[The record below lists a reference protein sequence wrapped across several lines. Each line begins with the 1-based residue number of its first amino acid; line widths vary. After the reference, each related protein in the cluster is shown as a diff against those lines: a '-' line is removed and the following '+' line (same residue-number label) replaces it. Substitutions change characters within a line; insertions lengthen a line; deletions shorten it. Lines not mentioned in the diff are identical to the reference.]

1 MQRHPHRVS
10 PERSDFSLF
19 FFFFVLVLQRRDSAQ
34 DKSLACCSNKKRAML
49 LGVSLLV
56 VPLLSITGCGSSYVP
71 CQPCD
76 QKAQSM
82 CPPVPVGCQLVKEPG
97 CGCCLTCAL
106 EEGQPCGVY
115 TGPCTRG
122 LRCLPKNG
130 EEKPLHALLHGRGV
144 CRNEKLYKLL
154 RTSKDGESHHDGV
167 LPVPESAPAQTKAPL
182 YGKNQ
187 LRKAQAMKQAKERTM
202 QLSRLGPSST
212 LNFSPLSPDKLEL
225 EFGPC
230 GRRLDNLMHSMRDT
244 SRVLAL
250 SLYIPNCDK
259 KGFFKRK
266 QCKPSRGR
274 RRGICW
280 CVDRFGTKIPGINDA
295 GVDLQCKEV
304 ESSSSSSSNQ

>member
-1 MQRHPHRVS
+1 M
-10 PERSDFSLF
+10 LL
-19 FFFFVLVLQRRDSAQ
+19 LVLAPPLLLLLL
-34 DKSLACCSNKKRAML
+34 SLAGTDA
-49 LGVSLLV
+49 
-56 VPLLSITGCGSSYVP
+56 SYVP
-71 CQPCD
+71 CQQCD
-76 QKAQSM
+76 QKALSM

-154 RTSKDGESHHDGV
+154 HPSKDVESHDDAM
-167 LPVPESAPAQTKAPL
+167 LPVPVSVPPQTKVPL
-182 YGKNQ
+182 YGRDHISS
-187 LRKAQAMKQAKERTM
+187 RKANAMKQAKDRKK
-202 QLSRLGPSST
+202 QLARLGPTSNLDFTPLT
-212 LNFSPLSPDKLEL
+212 LEKLEP

-230 GRRLDNLMHSMRDT
+230 RRKLDNLIQSMKDT
-244 SRVLAL
+244 SRVLPFTL
-250 SLYIPNCDK
+250 HIPNCDK

-274 RRGICW
+274 RRGMCW
-280 CVDRFGTKIPGINDA
+280 CVDRFGVKIPTVSYA
-295 GVDLQCKEV
+295 GGDLQCKELD
-304 ESSSSSSSNQ
+304 SSSNSNE

>member
-1 MQRHPHRVS
+1 
-10 PERSDFSLF
+10 
-19 FFFFVLVLQRRDSAQ
+19 
-34 DKSLACCSNKKRAML
+34 ML
-49 LGVSLLV
+49 LSVSLL
-56 VPLLSITGCGSSYVP
+56 LSVITGCCVASYVP

-76 QKAQSM
+76 QKALSM
-82 CPPVPVGCQLVKEPG
+82 CPPVPVGCLQLVKEPG

-154 RTSKDGESHHDGV
+154 HPSKESLDDAV
-167 LPVPESAPAQTKAPL
+167 LPVPESVQPQTKAPL
-182 YGKNQ
+182 YGRDHISS
-187 LRKAQAMKQAKERTM
+187 RKAQAMRQARDRKKQLAR
-202 QLSRLGPSST
+202 QGPASH
-212 LNFSPLSPDKLEL
+212 LDFSPLSLDKLEP

-230 GRRLDNLMHSMRDT
+230 GRRLDNLIQSMKDT

-280 CVDRFGTKIPGINDA
+280 CVDRFGVKIPGINYA
-295 GVDLQCKEV
+295 GGDLQCKDLD
-304 ESSSSSSSNQ
+304 SSSNSNE

>member
-1 MQRHPHRVS
+1 MLDRTVFATRWILHLVVILRTMPLSSV
-10 PERSDFSLF
+10 L
-19 FFFFVLVLQRRDSAQ
+19 LVL
-34 DKSLACCSNKKRAML
+34 
-49 LGVSLLV
+49 
-56 VPLLSITGCGSSYVP
+56 PLLCAVTSCAASYVP
-71 CQPCD
+71 CEPCD
-76 QKAQSM
+76 QKARSV
-82 CPPVPVGCQLVKEPG
+82 CPPVPASCLQAVKEPG

-106 EEGQPCGVY
+106 EDGQSCGVY

-144 CRNEKLYKLL
+144 CRNEKLYKLMHP
-154 RTSKDGESHHDGV
+154 SKDSV
-167 LPVPESAPAQTKAPL
+167 MAQTKVPI
-182 YGKNQ
+182 YGRDHISS
-187 LRKAQAMKQAKERTM
+187 RKAQAMKQAKERKK
-202 QLSRLGPSST
+202 QLARVHGPNSN
-212 LNFSPLSPDKLEL
+212 LDFPLRGLDKLEP

-230 GRRLDNLMHSMRDT
+230 RRRLDHLIQSMKDT

-280 CVDRFGTKIPGINDA
+280 CVDRFGTKVPGINYA
-295 GVDLQCKEV
+295 GGDLQCKDLD
-304 ESSSSSSSNQ
+304 SSTNRNE

>member
-1 MQRHPHRVS
+1 
-10 PERSDFSLF
+10 
-19 FFFFVLVLQRRDSAQ
+19 
-34 DKSLACCSNKKRAML
+34 ML

-154 RTSKDGESHHDGV
+154 RTPKGR
-167 LPVPESAPAQTKAPL
+167 PA
-182 YGKNQ
+182 
-187 LRKAQAMKQAKERTM
+187 E
-202 QLSRLGPSST
+202 
-212 LNFSPLSPDKLEL
+212 
-225 EFGPC
+225 
-230 GRRLDNLMHSMRDT
+230 
-244 SRVLAL
+244 
-250 SLYIPNCDK
+250 
-259 KGFFKRK
+259 
-266 QCKPSRGR
+266 R
-274 RRGICW
+274 RRVRITGAVIRR
-280 CVDRFGTKIPGINDA
+280 VTNGT
-295 GVDLQCKEV
+295 VHV
-304 ESSSSSSSNQ
+304 

>member
-1 MQRHPHRVS
+1 MLLSVS
-10 PERSDFSLF
+10 I
-19 FFFFVLVLQRRDSAQ
+19 LVL
-34 DKSLACCSNKKRAML
+34 
-49 LGVSLLV
+49 
-56 VPLLSITGCGSSYVP
+56 PLLSIITGGGSSYVP
-71 CQPCD
+71 CEPCD
-76 QKAQSM
+76 QKALSM

-106 EEGQPCGVY
+106 EEGQACGVY

-144 CRNEKLYKLL
+144 CRNEKLYKLMHPT
-154 RTSKDGESHHDGV
+154 RGGPDGAL
-167 LPVPESAPAQTKAPL
+167 LPVPESVVPQTKVPIF
-182 YGKNQ
+182 GRDPISS
-187 LRKAQAMKQAKERTM
+187 RKAQAMKQAKDRKK
-202 QLSRLGPSST
+202 QVARLGSSPN
-212 LNFSPLSPDKLEL
+212 LEFPPLSVDKLDP

-230 GRRLDNLMHSMRDT
+230 RRRLDNLIQSMKDS

-274 RRGICW
+274 KRGICW
-280 CVDRFGTKIPGINDA
+280 CVDRFGVKIPGINYT
-295 GVDLQCKEV
+295 GGDLQCKDLD
-304 ESSSSSSSNQ
+304 SSSNINE

>member
-1 MQRHPHRVS
+1 
-10 PERSDFSLF
+10 
-19 FFFFVLVLQRRDSAQ
+19 
-34 DKSLACCSNKKRAML
+34 ML
-49 LGVSLLV
+49 LSVSFLV

-76 QKAQSM
+76 PKALSM

-154 RTSKDGESHHDGV
+154 HPSKDGESHDDAL
-167 LPVPESAPAQTKAPL
+167 LPAAEPMPPQTKVPL
-182 YGKNQ
+182 YGDHISR
-187 LRKAQAMKQAKERTM
+187 RKAKAMQQAKDRKK
-202 QLSRLGPSST
+202 QLAKLGPT
-212 LNFSPLSPDKLEL
+212 RDFSPLSLDKLEP

-230 GRRLDNLMHSMRDT
+230 RRRLDNLIQSMKDT

-250 SLYIPNCDK
+250 SLHIPNCDK

-280 CVDRFGTKIPGINDA
+280 CVDRYGVKIHGINYA
-295 GVDLQCKEV
+295 SGDLQCKDLD
-304 ESSSSSSSNQ
+304 SSSNSNE

>member
-1 MQRHPHRVS
+1 
-10 PERSDFSLF
+10 
-19 FFFFVLVLQRRDSAQ
+19 
-34 DKSLACCSNKKRAML
+34 ML
-49 LGVSLLV
+49 LSVSLLV
-56 VPLLSITGCGSSYVP
+56 VSLLSIAGCGASYVP

-76 QKAQSM
+76 QKALSM
-82 CPPVPVGCQLVKEPG
+82 CPQVPVGCQLVKEPG

-144 CRNEKLYKLL
+144 CRNEKLYKLQHP
-154 RTSKDGESHHDGV
+154 SKDGESRDDALH
-167 LPVPESAPAQTKAPL
+167 PQTKVPL
-182 YGKNQ
+182 YVGGHINS
-187 LRKAQAMKQAKERTM
+187 RKEQAVKQAKDRKK
-202 QLSRLGPSST
+202 QLARLGPTSN
-212 LNFSPLSPDKLEL
+212 LDFSPLSLDKLEP

-230 GRRLDNLMHSMRDT
+230 RRRLDNLIQSMKDT

-280 CVDRFGTKIPGINDA
+280 CVDRFGVKIPSINYAD
-295 GVDLQCKEV
+295 GDLQCKDLD
-304 ESSSSSSSNQ
+304 SSSNSNE

>member
-1 MQRHPHRVS
+1 
-10 PERSDFSLF
+10 
-19 FFFFVLVLQRRDSAQ
+19 
-34 DKSLACCSNKKRAML
+34 ML
-49 LGVSLLV
+49 LSVSFLV
-56 VPLLSITGCGSSYVP
+56 IPLLSITGCGSSYVP
-71 CQPCD
+71 CEPCD
-76 QKAQSM
+76 QKALSM

-115 TGPCTRG
+115 TGSCTRG

-144 CRNEKLYKLL
+144 CRNEKLYKMMH
-154 RTSKDGESHHDGV
+154 TSKGGESHDGALIPIESM
-167 LPVPESAPAQTKAPL
+167 LPQTKVPIHGGDRINSL
-182 YGKNQ
+182 KV
-187 LRKAQAMKQAKERTM
+187 LAMKQAKDRIK
-202 QLSRLGPSST
+202 QLARLGPASNLDLPSHS
-212 LNFSPLSPDKLEL
+212 LDKLEP

-230 GRRLDNLMHSMRDT
+230 RRRLDNVTQSMKDAY
-244 SRVLAL
+244 RVLAL

-280 CVDRFGTKIPGINDA
+280 CVDRFGVKIPGINYA
-295 GVDLQCKEV
+295 GGDLQCKDLD
-304 ESSSSSSSNQ
+304 SSSNSNE

>member
-1 MQRHPHRVS
+1 
-10 PERSDFSLF
+10 
-19 FFFFVLVLQRRDSAQ
+19 
-34 DKSLACCSNKKRAML
+34 ML
-49 LGVSLLV
+49 LRACFLV
-56 VPLLSITGCGSSYVP
+56 VPLLSITGSALSYVP

-76 QKAQSM
+76 QKALSM
-82 CPPVPVGCQLVKEPG
+82 CPPVPMGCELVKEPG

-106 EEGQPCGVY
+106 EEGQSCGVY

-154 RTSKDGESHHDGV
+154 HPSRDGESNDDAMLPGHDS
-167 LPVPESAPAQTKAPL
+167 VPPQTKVPL
-182 YGKNQ
+182 YGHISSWKQ
-187 LRKAQAMKQAKERTM
+187 QAKKQAKDRTK
-202 QLSRLGPSST
+202 QLARLGPTSN
-212 LNFSPLSPDKLEL
+212 LDFSPLSLDNLEP

-230 GRRLDNLMHSMRDT
+230 RRRLDNLIQSMKDT

-280 CVDRFGTKIPGINDA
+280 CVDRFGVKIPSISYA
-295 GVDLQCKEV
+295 GGDLQCKEL
-304 ESSSSSSSNQ
+304 ESSSNSNE

>member
-1 MQRHPHRVS
+1 MLL
-10 PERSDFSLF
+10 SL
-19 FFFFVLVLQRRDSAQ
+19 LL
-34 DKSLACCSNKKRAML
+34 LPL
-49 LGVSLLV
+49 LGVS
-56 VPLLSITGCGSSYVP
+56 GASYVP
-71 CQPCD
+71 CEPCD
-76 QKAQSM
+76 QKARSM
-82 CPPVPVGCQLVKEPG
+82 CPPVPVGCQVVKEPG

-106 EEGQPCGVY
+106 EEGQACGVY

-144 CRNEKLYKLL
+144 CRNEKVYKLL
-154 RTSKDGESHHDGV
+154 HPSKDESLADAL
-167 LPVPESAPAQTKAPL
+167 LPVPETMLPQTKVPL
-182 YGKNQ
+182 FG
-187 LRKAQAMKQAKERTM
+187 RDHISSWKAQAMKQAKERKK
-202 QLSRLGPSST
+202 QLARLGPTSS
-212 LNFSPLSPDKLEL
+212 LDFPLLSLDKLEP

-230 GRRLDNLMHSMRDT
+230 RRKLDNLIQSMKDT

-280 CVDRFGTKIPGINDA
+280 CVDRFGVKIPDINYA
-295 GVDLQCKEV
+295 GGDLQCKDLD
-304 ESSSSSSSNQ
+304 SSSNSNE

>member
-1 MQRHPHRVS
+1 MLL
-10 PERSDFSLF
+10 SLSI
-19 FFFFVLVLQRRDSAQ
+19 LVL
-34 DKSLACCSNKKRAML
+34 
-49 LGVSLLV
+49 
-56 VPLLSITGCGSSYVP
+56 PLLSFTGCDSSYVP
-71 CQPCD
+71 CEPCD
-76 QKAQSM
+76 QKAQSL
-82 CPPVPVGCQLVKEPG
+82 CPPVPVGCQVVKEPG

-106 EEGQPCGVY
+106 EEGQACGVY

-154 RTSKDGESHHDGV
+154 HPSKDAESHDDAFI
-167 LPVPESAPAQTKAPL
+167 PESMLPQTKVPL
-182 YGKNQ
+182 HGRDHISS
-187 LRKAQAMKQAKERTM
+187 LKALAMKQAKDRRK
-202 QLSRLGPSST
+202 QLARLGPTSN
-212 LNFSPLSPDKLEL
+212 LDLPLHSLDKLEP

-230 GRRLDNLMHSMRDT
+230 RRRLDNLIQSMKDT

-280 CVDRFGTKIPGINDA
+280 CVDRFGVKIPGINYA
-295 GVDLQCKEV
+295 GGDLQCKDLD
-304 ESSSSSSSNQ
+304 SSSNSNE